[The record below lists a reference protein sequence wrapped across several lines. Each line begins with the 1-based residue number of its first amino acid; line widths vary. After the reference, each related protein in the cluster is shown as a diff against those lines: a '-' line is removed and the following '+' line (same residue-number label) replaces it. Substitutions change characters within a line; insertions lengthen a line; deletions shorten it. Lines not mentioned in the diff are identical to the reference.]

1 MKYSIP
7 PGVFDIIP
15 QDLQEPWKNS
25 SLWDSVE
32 KTVRELVALYGFHEI
47 RTPLFEKTELF
58 QRSVGEGSDIVSK
71 EMYSFQDRGGRNLSL
86 RPEGTAPVIRALIEN
101 RLDQK
106 SQVQKFFYIAP
117 MFRYERSQA
126 GRYRQHHQFGVEI
139 IGASQPAQ
147 DAEAIDLLY
156 TLYKKLGL
164 QNLTL
169 YINSIGST
177 EARSLFKEALKN
189 YLIPLQSSLSPE
201 SQVRLSINPLRILDS
216 KDPVDK
222 EIVSSAPSILD
233 FLTPDDQAHFA
244 SLKELLHTLNIPF
257 QVNRFLVR
265 GLDYYN
271 KTVFEITAGELG
283 AQNSIGGGGRYDG
296 LIETLGG
303 KNLPAFGF
311 GTGIERILQTMLHQ
325 KVVLPPVPHPLV
337 YLIPMGSKAFSI
349 CFSLLHQL
357 REEGLSAEMDFSGK
371 KLGKSIQ
378 AADELRSTYCI
389 ILGDTEIENQTI
401 ELKELATGH
410 KTPCSLSN
418 LIHFLKQSQ

>member
-15 QDLQEPWKNS
+15 QNSQEPWKNS
-25 SLWDSVE
+25 FLWASVE
-32 KTVRELVALYGFHEI
+32 KTIRELVALYGFHEI

-86 RPEGTAPVIRALIEN
+86 RPEGTAPVIRAIVEN

-139 IGASQPAQ
+139 IGSSQSAQ
-147 DAEAIDLLY
+147 DAEGIDLLY
-156 TLYKKLGL
+156 TLYRKLGL

-169 YINSIGST
+169 YINSIGSA
-177 EARSLFKEALKN
+177 EARFLFKEALKN
-189 YLIPLQSSLSPE
+189 YLTPLQSSLSPE
-201 SQVRLSINPLRILDS
+201 SQIRLSVNPLRILDS
-216 KDPVDK
+216 KDPIDK
-222 EIVSSAPSILD
+222 EIVAQAPSILD
-233 FLTPDDQAHFA
+233 FLTPDDRSHFD
-244 SLKELLHTLNIPF
+244 ELQEFLSHLNIPF
-257 QVNRFLVR
+257 QVNPLLVR

-271 KTVFEITAGELG
+271 KTVFEIVAGELG

-325 KVVLPPVPHPLV
+325 NVLLPSPPHPLI
-337 YLIPMGSKAFSI
+337 YLIPMGTKAFSV

-357 REEGLSAEMDFSGK
+357 REEGLAGEMDFSGK

-378 AADELRSTYCI
+378 LADELGSTYCI
-389 ILGDTEIENQTI
+389 VIGDTEIETNTI
-401 ELKELATGH
+401 ELKELATGN
-410 KTPCSLSN
+410 KIPCSLPN
-418 LIHFLKQSQ
+418 LIPFLKQSK